1 MSRRS
6 PLVTVMVN
14 AAYKA
19 ARDLIRD
26 FGEVENL
33 QVSRKGPAD
42 FVSAAD
48 HRAEETIVAELR
60 RARPKFGFLLEEGGA
75 IEGEDTSNR
84 WVVDPLDGTTNFL
97 HGLPHFCISIG
108 LERDGKPHAGV
119 IYDPIR
125 DELFWAENGTS
136 AFLNNQR
143 LRVSARR
150 TLPTA
155 LLATAF
161 PFIARPR
168 CPNHGAI
175 VHRLSGE
182 TSGVRRTGLGSARP
196 RLCRRRAPRRF
207 LGLRARALGPR
218 GRRRNRARIR
228 RHRDRRHR
236 RGGLHVERRRV
247 GHQRPPAPDAA
258 RGAGPNGRLSAG
270 ALFWLLCGPRDEA
283 GIVAVA
289 WLHNLS
295 DRCAAHISMNGES
308 LHMAGRLLGHRR
320 AATTNRYAHLDEVT
334 LNETAERVA
343 RETKLKL
350 SLST

>member
-48 HRAEETIVAELR
+48 HRAEKTIVAELR

-75 IEGEDTSNR
+75 IEGEDTSNT

-125 DELFWAENGTS
+125 DEVFWAENGTS

-155 LLATAF
+155 LLATGL
-161 PFIARPR
+161 PFGARARYPGHPDMVR
-168 CPNHGAI
+168 
-175 VHRLSGE
+175 RLAGE
-182 TSGVRRTGLGSARP
+182 TAGVRRTGST
-196 RLCRRRAPRRF
+196 
-207 LGLRARALGPR
+207 ALDL
-218 GRRRNRARIR
+218 AY
-228 RHRDRRHR
+228 
-236 RGGLHVERRRV
+236 
-247 GHQRPPAPDAA
+247 
-258 RGAGPNGRLSAG
+258 
-270 ALFWLLCGPRDEA
+270 
-283 GIVAVA
+283 VA
-289 WLHNLS
+289 
-295 DRCAAHISMNGES
+295 
-308 LHMAGRLLGHRR
+308 AGRLDGYWGFGMEPWDLAAGIAIVREAGGIVTEVGGGTDSMTSGDVLAANGHL
-320 AATTNRYAHLDEVT
+320 HGL
-334 LNETAERVA
+334 L
-343 RETKLKL
+343 REALAKADG
-350 SLST
+350 